1 MSGKKD
7 KGLILWF
14 GGIFR
19 GREGSRDEEGG
30 LNNSFKGA
38 RKPFLLGLTFAQ
50 VPRKV
55 TSKTQL
61 ILKSFFIY

>member
-1 MSGKKD
+1 MRGKKE
-7 KGLILWF
+7 KGFIPLSG

-19 GREGSRDEEGG
+19 FRGRKGSRDEEGG

-50 VPRKV
+50 LSRKV
-55 TSKTQL
+55 TNKT
-61 ILKSFFIY
+61 

>member
-1 MSGKKD
+1 MRGKE
-7 KGLILWF
+7 GEGVNPLVG

-50 VPRKV
+50 LSRKV
-55 TSKTQL
+55 TNKT
-61 ILKSFFIY
+61 